1 MHLLWLKMY
10 APAVEQNDDA
20 SLVDVEA
27 LTDAL
32 AEEPTLVDVPMPGKR
47 GASRELA
54 GTPSS
59 REARS

>member
-20 SLVDVEA
+20 SLVDVET
-27 LTDAL
+27 LSDAP
-32 AEEPTLVDVPMPGKR
+32 ADEPTLVDVPRPAKR
-47 GASRELA
+47 RASRELA
-54 GTPSS
+54 GTVSS